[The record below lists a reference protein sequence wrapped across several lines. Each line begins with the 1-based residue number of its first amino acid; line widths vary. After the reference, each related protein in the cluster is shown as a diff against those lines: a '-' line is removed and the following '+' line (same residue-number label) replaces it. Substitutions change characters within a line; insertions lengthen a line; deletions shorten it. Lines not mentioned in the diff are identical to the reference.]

1 MTGDRPADESF
12 SELSDADARRLIARA
27 IELEAEIG
35 DHTTFAR
42 VREIA
47 KDAGIS
53 ELALSRAITELRA
66 PAPALVKAPAPARE
80 SLWDRLRHRLLAN
93 YQPTPIDSEPLVPNL
108 LVGASFW
115 FGALLLAQVGHLF
128 GTLGVE
134 ASIIVSSLTAA
145 FIARKSRARLATFAL
160 LGFTAFQ
167 AAEFLMHARFGV
179 DSVQG
184 GPTHWAVMIAG
195 MLGVALGARFAG
207 PADAP
212 SVAPPARDAA
222 HYARPDA
229 ASGAVPPRADGR
241 NESGGHSLIRALRS
255 RLLPSA
261 AA

>member
-1 MTGDRPADESF
+1 MTGTRPADEPLSQL
-12 SELSDADARRLIARA
+12 SEADARRLIARA
-27 IELEAEIG
+27 IELDAEIG

-53 ELALSRAITELRA
+53 ELALSRAMNELRA
-66 PAPALVKAPAPARE
+66 TVPVSPPERA
-80 SLWDRLRHRLLAN
+80 SLWDRLRHRVAAR
-93 YQPTPIDSEPLVPNL
+93 YKPTPIDSDPLVPNL

-115 FGALLLAQVGHLF
+115 VGALLLAQVGHLF

-134 ASIIVSSLTAA
+134 ASIIVSSLIAA
-145 FIARKSRARLATFAL
+145 LVARKTGARLATFAL
-160 LGFTAFQ
+160 LGFASFQ
-167 AAEFLMHARFGV
+167 IAEFLMHARYGV

-207 PADAP
+207 RAESP
-212 SVAPPARDAA
+212 SFAPPA
-222 HYARPDA
+222 PDA
-229 ASGAVPPRADGR
+229 HSTSVPQVEVERRDPGV
-241 NESGGHSLIRALRS
+241 SSLIRALRS
-255 RLLPSA
+255 RLHPNA